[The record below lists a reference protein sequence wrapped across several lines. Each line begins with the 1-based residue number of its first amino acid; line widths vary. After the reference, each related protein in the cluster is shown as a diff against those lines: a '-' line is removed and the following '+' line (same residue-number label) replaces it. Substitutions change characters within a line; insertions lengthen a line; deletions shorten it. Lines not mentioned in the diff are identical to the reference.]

1 MTDTRCRVFLVEDEA
16 LVAMM
21 IEDLIGDL
29 GCDVDQTAMRLDEA
43 LASARTCTFDMA
55 LLDLNLAGARSYP
68 VADVLRERGIPFA
81 FLTGYRAGDLE
92 EAYRATPILVK
103 PFRRTDLQAIL
114 AILSDSRQ
122 TA

>member
-29 GCDVDQTAMRLDEA
+29 GCDVDQTAVRLDEA
-43 LASARTCTFDMA
+43 LASARTGTFDVA

-68 VADVLRERGIPFA
+68 VADVL
-81 FLTGYRAGDLE
+81 
-92 EAYRATPILVK
+92 
-103 PFRRTDLQAIL
+103 
-114 AILSDSRQ
+114 
-122 TA
+122 